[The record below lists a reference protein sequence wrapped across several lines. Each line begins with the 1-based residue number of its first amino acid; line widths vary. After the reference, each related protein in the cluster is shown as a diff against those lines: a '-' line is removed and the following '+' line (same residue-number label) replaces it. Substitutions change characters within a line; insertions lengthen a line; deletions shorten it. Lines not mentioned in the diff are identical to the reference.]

1 MIIITAHTW
10 VKWSN
15 NNISARTRHLLWR
28 LYCFK
33 MSNDKHSRFIHLKS
47 YSKAV
52 LRGKAK
58 IFLLF
63 WHHNVKAR
71 FWNHKRREFLILN
84 QNSVLCCYFTLTT
97 VTFYLYV
104 NMEFCW
110 KHNSIRS
117 TRVYEILI
125 TNEIINKMSFVR
137 IYVWFYLKMWAEF
150 DVTLVFRLFMRYEY
164 SFCHIQAIML
174 VIDRFSLCIITSH
187 VFTYSVLVTK
197 TNEH

>member
-97 VTFYLYV
+97 VTFYCMLI
-104 NMEFCW
+104 W
-110 KHNSIRS
+110 NSVENTIAS
-117 TRVYEILI
+117 DPHV
-125 TNEIINKMSFVR
+125 
-137 IYVWFYLKMWAEF
+137 
-150 DVTLVFRLFMRYEY
+150 FMRY
-164 SFCHIQAIML
+164 
-174 VIDRFSLCIITSH
+174 SLLTKSLIKCPLWEFTSD
-187 VFTYSVLVTK
+187 FIWKCEQNLM
-197 TNEH
+197 